1 MTFRQYMQLLAHRI
15 GQHQLPIVE
24 NAADIHSFLEPDAL
38 HHDLV
43 KPLVRQ
49 IYRGSRCGHLDAP
62 LDRQLTLRLVTQA
75 RSELLGQDDTDICR
89 LRCIDHW
96 LEESLELLSD
106 GHETRPSVVHAATR

>member
-24 NAADIHSFLEPDAL
+24 GATDIHTFLAPDAL

-62 LDRQLTLRLVTQA
+62 LDTQLTLQLVAQA
-75 RSELLGQDDTDICR
+75 RSELLAQDDTDICR

-106 GHETRPSVVHAATR
+106 GHEARASAAQAATR